1 MRNNK
6 IESSE
11 IASRADFTFIRYSQC
26 WEDTEVVL
34 DALKI
39 RPGDTCLSI
48 ASAGDNSLALLS
60 CDPARVIAI
69 DLNPAQ
75 LYLTELK
82 ARAIE
87 HLSYEQLLCLF
98 GYRRSS
104 DQNLAPRFL
113 FNLVSPFLSEAARD
127 FFHGNES
134 AIESGIAGS
143 GKFERYFAIFRE
155 TLLPL
160 VHSKKTIEEL
170 LRPGKSLVERRE
182 FFKRRFMTW
191 RFRLLLAIFFSNTV
205 MGALGRDRSFFK
217 YVESSL
223 PDFLRGSIEHALVE
237 QDPSRN
243 PYLSYILL
251 GGFGDVLPFWLQ
263 KENYEAIKRNINR
276 LTIERSSL
284 EDFLTSYPVSARAID
299 CFNLSDIFEYM
310 SEDSYRQALALIRT
324 RCAKGARLAY
334 WNMLVSRHAE
344 TGQNQG
350 NSLGIRAR
358 ENESRDLYRRN
369 RTFFYTDF
377 ILEEVAA

>member
-11 IASRADFTFIRYSQC
+11 IESRADFTFIRYGQC

-39 RPGDTCLSI
+39 RPGETCLSI

-87 HLSYEQLLCLF
+87 HLSYEQVLCLF
-98 GYRRSS
+98 GYRRCQ
-104 DQNLAPRFL
+104 DEDLAPRFL
-113 FNLVSPFLSEAARD
+113 FSQVSPYLSEAARE
-127 FFHGNES
+127 FFQDNES
-134 AIESGIAGS
+134 AIESGIAAS

-160 VHSKKTIEEL
+160 VHSKRTIEEL
-170 LRPGKSLVERRE
+170 LRPGKSLMERRE
-182 FFKRRFMTW
+182 FFEKRFMTW

-205 MGALGRDRSFFK
+205 MGALGRDPSFFK
-217 YVESSL
+217 YVDSSL
-223 PDFLRGSIEHALVE
+223 PDFLRSSIEYALVE
-237 QDPSRN
+237 QDPSQN

-251 GGFGDVLPFWLQ
+251 GRFGEVLPFWLQ
-263 KENYEAIKRNINR
+263 KNNYEAIKRNINR
-276 LTIERSSL
+276 LTIKRASL
-284 EDFLTSYPVSARAID
+284 EDFLMSYPVSASAID

-310 SEDSYRQALALIRT
+310 SVDSYRQALALIQT

-344 TGQNQG
+344 AGYDLAIN
-350 NSLGIRAR
+350 AR
-358 ENESRDLYRRN
+358 ENESRELYRRN

-377 ILEEVAA
+377 VLEEVAA

>member
-11 IASRADFTFIRYSQC
+11 IESRADFTFIRYGQC

-39 RPGDTCLSI
+39 RPGETCLSI

-87 HLSYEQLLCLF
+87 HLSYEQVLCLF
-98 GYRRSS
+98 GYRRCQ
-104 DQNLAPRFL
+104 DEDLAPRFL
-113 FNLVSPFLSEAARD
+113 FSQVSPYLSEAAGE
-127 FFHGNES
+127 FFQDNES
-134 AIESGIAGS
+134 AIESGIAAS

-160 VHSKKTIEEL
+160 VHSKRTIEEL
-170 LRPGKSLVERRE
+170 LRPGKSLMERQE
-182 FFKRRFMTW
+182 FFEKRFMTW

-205 MGALGRDRSFFK
+205 MGALGRDPSFFK
-217 YVESSL
+217 YVDSSL
-223 PDFLRGSIEHALVE
+223 PDFLRSSIEYALVE

-251 GGFGDVLPFWLQ
+251 GRFGEVLPFWLQ
-263 KENYEAIKRNINR
+263 KNNYEAIKRNINR
-276 LTIERSSL
+276 LTIKRASL
-284 EDFLTSYPVSARAID
+284 EDFLMSYPVSASAID

-310 SEDSYRQALALIRT
+310 SEDSYRQALALIQT

-344 TGQNQG
+344 AGYELAIN
-350 NSLGIRAR
+350 AR
-358 ENESRDLYRRN
+358 ENESRELYRRN

-377 ILEEVAA
+377 VLEEVAA